1 MNTTTIR
8 SMLQAAIFTGALAGL
23 PAAAS
28 ADTGTTPSGDDATEP
43 VPDHTAAETRNAG
56 DALGTSGDGALDH
69 ATAEARTAGAAV
81 SVGAGQNEGVP
92 DHAAA
97 EARGAADPARE

>member
-1 MNTTTIR
+1 
-8 SMLQAAIFTGALAGL
+8 
-23 PAAAS
+23 
-28 ADTGTTPSGDDATEP
+28 
-43 VPDHTAAETRNAG
+43 V
-56 DALGTSGDGALDH
+56 GTSGDGALDH